1 MGENSFL
8 TSVPKRFIGQ
18 VIFQMLVT
26 KTNFYVLVKSSEL
39 GILEI
44 VVIHCSV
51 FYLNEA
57 LKETKKKFSD
67 LIAWAHSTVNKPCD
81 LEIPAFASKESKILI
96 KNNLNQ

>member
-1 MGENSFL
+1 M
-8 TSVPKRFIGQ
+8 
-18 VIFQMLVT
+18 
-26 KTNFYVLVKSSEL
+26 KSSEL

-67 LIAWAHSTVNKPCD
+67 LIAWAHSTVDKPCD

-96 KNNLNQ
+96 KNNLNQWFHFNDYIKCNRPNVPLKSILHSS